1 MKRMACLALLLA
13 AASAQA
19 GEGQSLAPLRDP
31 WLPADA
37 RAQAHRVPETRGA
50 ALHAQVERKLRE
62 KFDAADRDKRGS
74 ITREQ
79 ARAAQLAIVADN
91 FDAIDG
97 ERRGRVTF
105 DDFKHYLRAK
115 GARHL

>member
-1 MKRMACLALLLA
+1 MKRFALLATLLGA
-13 AASAQA
+13 AAVHA

-31 WLPADA
+31 WVPAES
-37 RAQAHRVPETRGA
+37 RAQAGSVPETRGP

-74 ITREQ
+74 ITREE
-79 ARAAQLAIVADN
+79 ARAAQLGVVADN
-91 FDAIDG
+91 FDAIDRG
-97 ERRGRVTF
+97 RQGRVTF

>member
-1 MKRMACLALLLA
+1 MKRIALIALLLGTA
-13 AASAQA
+13 AAHA

-31 WLPADA
+31 WLPPEA
-37 RAQAHRVPETRGA
+37 RTQARNMPETRGP

-62 KFDAADRDKRGS
+62 KFDAADRGKRGS
-74 ITREQ
+74 ITREE
-79 ARAAQLAIVADN
+79 ARAAQLGVIADN
-91 FDAIDG
+91 FEAIDS

-105 DDFKHYLRAK
+105 EDFKHYLRAK